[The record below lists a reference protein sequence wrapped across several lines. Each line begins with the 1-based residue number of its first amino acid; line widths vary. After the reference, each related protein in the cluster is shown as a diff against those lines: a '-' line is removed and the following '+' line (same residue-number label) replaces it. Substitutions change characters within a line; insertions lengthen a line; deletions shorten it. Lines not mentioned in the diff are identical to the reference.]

1 MKKKSGANYFASL
14 AIGEEIASLCSQWFA
29 KNNWTPFPFQIKTW
43 KAFLDGKHGLLNA
56 PTGSGKTY
64 ALWIPIVLQYLKD
77 NPNYKTKHKK
87 GLKAIWITPL
97 RALSV
102 EIQQAAQRFADD
114 LGTGLTVGIRSG
126 DTSQSERAKQKRQ
139 MPDLLITTPE
149 SLMLLLAS
157 KDYDKTFKD
166 LTAIVVDEW
175 HELLGSKR
183 GVQMELGLSRLK
195 TVAPKLR
202 IWGISATIGNL
213 DEAMDVLLGPS
224 TPPVL
229 SEVEGLENQ
238 ITSVVER
245 NRSSAPQIEEKSVL
259 GGDSRLRGNSVLIK
273 AKQKKKIEV
282 RSIIPKTMETFPWRG
297 HLGLHLLEEI
307 IPIIKASKT
316 TLIFTNTRGQCE
328 IWFQKILS
336 AHPEFA
342 GEIAMHH
349 GSIAKET
356 RLWVEQAIRNESLK
370 AVVATSSLDLGVDFA
385 PVETVIQIGGP
396 KGVAKF
402 LQRAGRSNHRPG
414 EPSVI
419 YFLPT
424 HALELLEASALK
436 RAVKEDVVE
445 DRMPYLLSFDV
456 LIQYLI
462 TLAVGNGFYPKEIFP
477 EIKSTFC
484 FQGISEDQWRWCLNF
499 ITLGSQSLQAY
510 DEYKKVEVMED
521 GLFKVESR
529 QIAMMHRLSIG
540 TIVSDSM
547 LMVKYVTG
555 GFIGTIEEWF
565 LSKLKP
571 GDSFVFAGRTLEL
584 VRLRQMVAQ
593 VRKSTKKSGKVASFL
608 GGRLPLS
615 SQMSQILR
623 EEMQSEA
630 DHKRNTPEL
639 KALADIFNRQ
649 ERESIVPG
657 ENEFLIE
664 TFKTRDGYHSLF
676 YPFEGRFVHEAMSS
690 LLAYRISLLSPISF
704 SLAYNDYGFELLS
717 DQYLDIQTI
726 LDNNLFSPEY
736 LYDDLYK
743 SLNSTELARR
753 KFRDIAVIS
762 GMVFQGYP
770 NKVIKTKHLQ
780 SNSQLLFDV
789 FRDYE
794 PDNLLYLQAYRETF
808 EHQLEEGRL
817 RKALE
822 RINSQKII
830 WKKCEK
836 ATPFSFPII
845 TDGLRAKLSSEKL
858 ADRIKKM
865 TLLLEKG

>member
-1 MKKKSGANYFASL
+1 MNYKPQIELANSWFQSKS
-14 AIGEEIASLCSQWFA
+14 W
-29 KNNWTPFPFQIKTW
+29 KVFPFQHKTW

-64 ALWIPIVLQYLKD
+64 ALWVPIVLQYLKN
-77 NPNYKTKHKK
+77 NPEYKTKHTK
-87 GLKAIWITPL
+87 GIKAIWITPL

-114 LGTGLTVGIRSG
+114 LETGLTVGIRTG

-157 KDYDKTFKD
+157 KGYDKTFKT
-166 LTAIVVDEW
+166 LTAVVVDEW

-183 GVQMELGLSRLK
+183 GVQMELALSRLK
-195 TVAPKLR
+195 TVSSEIR

-213 DEAMDVLLGPS
+213 EEAMDVLLG
-224 TPPVL
+224 T
-229 SEVEGLENQ
+229 
-238 ITSVVER
+238 
-245 NRSSAPQIEEKSVL
+245 
-259 GGDSRLRGNSVLIK
+259 DSRLRENSVLVK
-273 AKQKKKIEV
+273 ANQKSKIEV
-282 RSIIPKTMETFPWRG
+282 RSIIPKKMETFPWRG

-307 IPIIKASKT
+307 VPIIKASKT
-316 TLIFTNTRGQCE
+316 TIIFTNTRGQCE
-328 IWFQKILS
+328 IWFQKLLEK
-336 AHPEFA
+336 HPEFA

-349 GSIAKET
+349 GSIGKDT
-356 RLWVEQAIRNESLK
+356 RLWVEQAIRNESLL

-436 RAVKEDVVE
+436 RAVKDEVVE
-445 DRMPYLLSFDV
+445 DRIPYLLSFDV
-456 LIQYLI
+456 LIQHLV
-462 TLAVGNGFYPKEIFP
+462 TLAVSNGFFPKEIFP

-484 FQGISEDQWRWCLNF
+484 FQEITEDQWNWCLNF
-499 ITLGSQSLQAY
+499 ITIGSQSLQAY
-510 DEYKKVEVMED
+510 DEYQKVKVTPE

-547 LMVKYVTG
+547 MLVKYVSG

-565 LSKLKP
+565 ISKMKP
-571 GDSFVFAGRTLEL
+571 GDTFVFAGRTLEL
-584 VRLRQMVAQ
+584 VRIRQMQAQ
-593 VRKSTKKSGKVASFL
+593 VRKSSKRTANIVSFM

-615 SQMSQILR
+615 SQMSKILR
-623 EEMQSEA
+623 EEMQSA
-630 DHKRNTPEL
+630 RLPVGATVAPKRKTPEIE
-639 KALADIFNRQ
+639 ALSHIFERQ
-649 ERESIVPG
+649 ERESIVPN
-657 ENEFLIE
+657 ESEFLIE
-664 TFKTRDGYHSLF
+664 TFKTREGFHSLF

-690 LLAYRISLLSPISF
+690 LLAYRISLLSPITF

-717 DQYLDIQTI
+717 DQFLDIQTI
-726 LDNNLFSPEY
+726 LDNNLFSEEY
-736 LYDDLYK
+736 LYDDLQK

-770 NKVIKTKHLQ
+770 NKAIKTKHLQ

-794 PDNLLYLQAYRETF
+794 ADNLLYLQAYRETI

-817 RKALE
+817 RLALE
-822 RINSQKII
+822 RINSQKTI
-830 WKKCEK
+830 WKQCEK

-845 TDGLRAKLSSEKL
+845 TDRLREKLSSEKL
-858 ADRIKKM
+858 ADRIKRM
-865 TLLLEKG
+865 TLQLMK

>member
-1 MKKKSGANYFASL
+1 MNHKDQISL
-14 AIGEEIASLCSQWFA
+14 ATSWFA

-77 NPNYKTKHKK
+77 NPNYKTNHTK

-157 KDYDKTFKD
+157 KGYDKTFKD

-195 TVAPKLR
+195 TIAPKLR

-213 DEAMDVLLGPS
+213 EEAMDVLLG
-224 TPPVL
+224 V
-229 SEVEGLENQ
+229 
-238 ITSVVER
+238 
-245 NRSSAPQIEEKSVL
+245 
-259 GGDSRLRGNSVLIK
+259 DFRLRGNSVLIK

-282 RSIIPKTMETFPWRG
+282 RSIIPKKMETFPWRG

-307 IPIIKASKT
+307 IPIINASKT

-396 KGVAKF
+396 KGIAKF
-402 LQRAGRSNHRPG
+402 IQRAGRSNHRPG

-445 DRMPYLLSFDV
+445 DRIPYLLSFDV
-456 LIQYLI
+456 LIQYLV

-484 FQGISEDQWRWCLNF
+484 FQGITEEQWRWCLNF

-510 DEYKKVEVMED
+510 DEYKKVEVLED
-521 GLFKVESR
+521 GLFKVENR

-547 LMVKYVTG
+547 LLVKYVTG

-565 LSKLKP
+565 ISKLKQ

-623 EEMQSEA
+623 EEMQSARLPDGQEA

-639 KALADIFNRQ
+639 KALAHIFDRQ

-690 LLAYRISLLSPISF
+690 LLAYRISLLTPISF

-822 RINSQKII
+822 RIISQNII

-858 ADRIKKM
+858 ADRIRKM
-865 TLLLEKG
+865 TLLLEKD